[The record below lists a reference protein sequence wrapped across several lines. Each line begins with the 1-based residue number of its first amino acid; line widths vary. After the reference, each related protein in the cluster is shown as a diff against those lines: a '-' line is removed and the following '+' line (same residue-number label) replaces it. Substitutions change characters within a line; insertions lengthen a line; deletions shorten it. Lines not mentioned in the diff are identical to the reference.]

1 MRQKYTGKRFTK
13 RAWPTRLKAG
23 RVPPSFQELQLQVA
37 GLERRAQAQERA
49 MDALRRIAEVLDE
62 ERVGTQALH
71 RIAEIAR
78 EVTNT
83 DAVQIFLL
91 EGDRETLCLRADTNE
106 PEKVGR
112 VRIRVG
118 EGLTGWTAEHKRPVV
133 IKREP
138 WNDPRFL
145 DYPGL
150 DERSFQSLLCVPLI
164 SKNQLL
170 GVVNARTR
178 RAYGYTQSEA
188 AILSQIAD
196 QVARAIRYQTEMRSL
211 ERQAARYEAISEVG
225 AQIVSSP
232 YMEEILQLLVTFTAE
247 RLNYK
252 VVTVRLLDEERQ
264 ELVIRA
270 TQSTNRA
277 YRRKPSIKV
286 GESFAGRAVLERRT
300 ITVPDVMKAEEYVG
314 PELAAEQSL
323 RSMACVP
330 LILGERVL
338 GVMTCYREKVGEF
351 NRVEIKALEALAR
364 QAAIAIAHAK
374 LQVRSTLMQEMHHR
388 VKNDLQ
394 HIASLLRLQI
404 AEGRPESLDRVL
416 SDLENRIQAIAAVHD
431 LLSREDLDRVGI
443 KSVAET
449 LAQHHKALC
458 PPEKRIT
465 VSVYGDDLPLEIG
478 QATQVALILNELLQN
493 AMEHG
498 FENQTEGECS
508 VVIKITEKDVRLWV
522 SNSGRVLPEDFDTR
536 LDAHLGLKI
545 VHKLAQAVGG
555 SFHLRSA
562 YNWVVA
568 EVGFPRDLGGR

>member
-1 MRQKYTGKRFTK
+1 
-13 RAWPTRLKAG
+13 
-23 RVPPSFQELQLQVA
+23 
-37 GLERRAQAQERA
+37 